1 MGLGGGEGQS
11 GGKST
16 ALKQSMSKLLSIHL
30 GWGHWQSVPMRFVER
45 DGDVLSDGDSEEK

>member
-30 GWGHWQSVPMRFVER
+30 GWGHRQSVPMHFVER